1 VVAKQIAAA
10 IEMFLRE
17 WRKEP
22 LKVVLE
28 NGCPENR
35 IPVSGVAVIA
45 IVLPAFVSPAP
56 L

>member
-1 VVAKQIAAA
+1 VFAKQITGATE
-10 IEMFLRE
+10 IYLRE